1 MIAQNRVSNFIQTL
15 FDYLLICFVI
25 VSCNSIF
32 LWSKDFHFN
41 VSDGLVWP
49 LLTLVLIS
57 FLNLDP
63 QQKLV
68 KQSIYIIVGINIFQ
82 LWFVKLRNF
91 NDDLTP
97 YFLKYI
103 LFISLLIIYMVNCR
117 LQGHLFIF
125 IERYINLTV
134 LLAVI
139 SLFFWLLGSVL
150 HIIKPSGKVV
160 NDWGGGQS
168 INSYFNLYFEPQ
180 AEWFHDLKLIRNS
193 SIFTEAP
200 MYAVVLLSA
209 IIIYLFVFNRRYNWK
224 MAFLSLAVLSSL
236 TTSGVLIVF
245 IIHILKFFKYSFII
259 NLWLEKRRWTLVIS
273 TLSLVLLGVLAYVFS
288 RNKFGSGSYNTRL
301 DDYVAGFK
309 AWRESVIFGHEYGE
323 MKPIIK
329 HMSEFR
335 KSNTGYSNSLM
346 LILAQGGLFWA
357 SFYLLPIFLVI
368 YRAVEKN
375 LHSLFY
381 GMILLIVL
389 LAILIF
395 HDTYYAMF
403 LLALIWV
410 RYLSLSDSSKQPL
423 L

>member
-1 MIAQNRVSNFIQTL
+1 MIAQNKVSNFIQTL

-57 FLNLDP
+57 FLNLDL

-97 YFLKYI
+97 YFLKYF

-160 NDWGGGQS
+160 NDWGEVSQS
-168 INSYFNLYFEPQ
+168 IVISICILN
-180 AEWFHDLKLIRNS
+180 LKLN
-193 SIFTEAP
+193 
-200 MYAVVLLSA
+200 
-209 IIIYLFVFNRRYNWK
+209 
-224 MAFLSLAVLSSL
+224 
-236 TTSGVLIVF
+236 
-245 IIHILKFFKYSFII
+245 
-259 NLWLEKRRWTLVIS
+259 
-273 TLSLVLLGVLAYVFS
+273 
-288 RNKFGSGSYNTRL
+288 GS
-301 DDYVAGFK
+301 
-309 AWRESVIFGHEYGE
+309 
-323 MKPIIK
+323 
-329 HMSEFR
+329 
-335 KSNTGYSNSLM
+335 
-346 LILAQGGLFWA
+346 
-357 SFYLLPIFLVI
+357 
-368 YRAVEKN
+368 
-375 LHSLFY
+375 
-381 GMILLIVL
+381 MI
-389 LAILIF
+389 
-395 HDTYYAMF
+395 
-403 LLALIWV
+403 
-410 RYLSLSDSSKQPL
+410 
-423 L
+423 